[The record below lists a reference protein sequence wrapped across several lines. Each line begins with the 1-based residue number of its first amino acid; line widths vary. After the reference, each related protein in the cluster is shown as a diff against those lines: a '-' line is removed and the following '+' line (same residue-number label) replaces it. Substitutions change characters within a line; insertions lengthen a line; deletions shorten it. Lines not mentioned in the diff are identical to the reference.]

1 MAYTLILFMHL
12 LSTAIMFG
20 VIWFVQIIHYPLFA
34 LVEEKNFAS
43 YEKEHVRLTS
53 FLIMPAMLLEL
64 CTAVVL
70 IFFASAHELP
80 YFWLNLILLTGIWLS
95 TFFLQVPLHTKLS
108 RIKTEPEIRKLVKT
122 NWIRTVLWT
131 LRFILLFWVLTFSA

>member
-1 MAYTLILFMHL
+1 MVYTLSLFIHL
-12 LSTAIMFG
+12 LSTALMFG

-43 YEKEHVRLTS
+43 YEKEHVRLSS

-64 CTAVVL
+64 GTAVVL
-70 IFFASAHELP
+70 IIMASSHELP
-80 YFWLNLILLTGIWLS
+80 YFWLNLILLTGIWIS

-108 RIKTEPEIRKLVKT
+108 RTKTEPDIRKLIKT
-122 NWIRTVLWT
+122 NWIRTILWT
-131 LRFILLFWVLTFSA
+131 IRIILLFWVFTLSA